1 MVASIENHIH
11 VQVKKIYPDA
21 ELPTFKIVEQNEQS
35 LSLIYKSER
44 AMFMFAKAL
53 MEKTFEY
60 YHENVDIQYN
70 LLNDKG
76 TEVKFLI
83 NWHG

>member
-1 MVASIENHIH
+1 
-11 VQVKKIYPDA
+11 
-21 ELPTFKIVEQNEQS
+21 
-35 LSLIYKSER
+35 
-44 AMFMFAKAL
+44 MFMFAQAL

-83 NWHG
+83 NSHE